1 MGNPVEGIKTGDND
15 KYLRVWFEV
24 LREREM
30 LSEEADPNAKWRPM
44 TKGGAY
50 RRWYGNLDYIV
61 MWGENGSLIKS
72 AKGASLPNS
81 NLFFTPALTWT
92 YITSGQFSMR
102 MVEDYV
108 LHNNKG
114 PGCYVSDDKKY
125 YLLALSN
132 TKIVG
137 MILQVLAPTID
148 CKPGN
153 IANIPVIIDQNSKTR
168 IDDLSKNCRNI
179 SKEDWDSFETSW
191 DFKRHPLV

>member
-30 LSEEADPNAKWRPM
+30 LSEEADPNVKWRPM

-72 AKGASLPNS
+72 AKGASLPNL